1 MRRFK
6 HSSDFLATCESE
18 NLEVWCAHSLARD
31 EYNFDYVGAYGCED
45 VIRDMSRVQDLGP
58 RDVPRRVA
66 LVFCMD
72 ENGFSREV
80 IRRSSRHL
88 TYGTGSG
95 VSLDISVGAALVIH
109 RVIHLK
115 RQKRD
120 GLRDRIVDLA
130 TGRGREDF
138 KYVYSFPE
146 GKLDRMHRGD
156 LDGKA
161 LVQLRERWFRILA
174 KTEYRHEEYK
184 KYIRRPLE
192 PFGDL
197 RPPDQFRQG
206 RICPRIKKRN
216 AAREQQAGFVSAT

>member
-1 MRRFK
+1 M
-6 HSSDFLATCESE
+6 
-18 NLEVWCAHSLARD
+18 
-31 EYNFDYVGAYGCED
+31 
-45 VIRDMSRVQDLGP
+45 
-58 RDVPRRVA
+58 
-66 LVFCMD
+66 
-72 ENGFSREV
+72 
-80 IRRSSRHL
+80 
-88 TYGTGSG
+88 
-95 VSLDISVGAALVIH
+95 
-109 RVIHLK
+109 
-115 RQKRD
+115 
-120 GLRDRIVDLA
+120 RDRIVDLA